1 VLNASYFFS
10 YFLKI
15 EAPSSSIVMF
25 TGQMTA
31 TLFAIVIVSSLIVVS
46 GSFVGSAYAHT
57 TTKNKVKQH
66 QYLLSLPI
74 SPALDK
80 DKPVSRTAH
89 NANPDNSTWSF
100 GDVKSVP
107 TKEMYY
113 WRKICNT

>member
-1 VLNASYFFS
+1 
-10 YFLKI
+10 
-15 EAPSSSIVMF
+15 MF

-31 TLFAIVIVSSLIVVS
+31 ALFAIAIVSLLIVAS
-46 GSFVGSAYAHT
+46 GGFVGPAYAHT

-66 QYLLSLPI
+66 QYLLSLPV

-80 DKPVSRTAH
+80 NKPVSSTAH
-89 NANPDNSTWSF
+89 NANPDNSAWTI

-113 WRKICNT
+113 WRQICNT

>member
-1 VLNASYFFS
+1 
-10 YFLKI
+10 
-15 EAPSSSIVMF
+15 MF

-31 TLFAIVIVSSLIVVS
+31 TLLAIAIVSSLVVVS
-46 GSFVGSAYAHT
+46 GGFVGSAYAHT
-57 TTKNKVKQH
+57 TTTKNKAKQHH

-89 NANPDNSTWSF
+89 NANPDNSAWTV
-100 GDVKSVP
+100 GDVKSIP
-107 TKEMYY
+107 TNDMYY